1 MAEASTRNR
10 EAPPQQQTRRFNG
23 DPFTAF
29 SDNLLGAVLLRVAC
43 NGVRFGGHDCPVS
56 DDEEADAEKKIDEAL
71 IEPLPSESAWL
82 AGNPEAPV
90 RCSSSLVS
98 FRHALVCK
106 RWLRVAR
113 LVHPAIVV
121 PLNRFFSARALASLL
136 RAPATA
142 GFPNL
147 RHLHLAPNALDTVD
161 PALCA
166 ICVGSG
172 PSLTHLTLQLHD
184 GWLPVTRA
192 RQYSFR
198 GIGAQAAAVAEAA
211 LSAGAVSPADVAALF
226 CSCTRLVSLDV
237 NFGKGLS
244 EVPAA
249 VSCLQQLTN
258 FGMSFDDDVTTLPAE
273 FGSLVRLKRL
283 QIRSSSL
290 VLPDSFCGLPALKH
304 VSLRGCDFSHLPS
317 DLGQLRN
324 LKNLTFKLLMQ
335 LVELPAST
343 CLLSALTSLTL
354 VHCYALAKLPENFH
368 QLANLRTIHLEAL
381 IALAALPQSFGQLPA
396 LRDLTIEGNGRIT
409 HLPPSLSSSRTLERI
424 SLNDC
429 QALLSLPD
437 AIGRIPTLERV
448 DLIFLDALTALP
460 DSLGCASR
468 LHELS
473 IVKCRRLVALPRL
486 VSALTSLT
494 RLTLDDCAVWA
505 LPEDFGQLSNLAQLK
520 LCCGHLPALP
530 RSFGQLG
537 KLQELRLHA
546 CYGLLELPAF
556 FANLSSLE
564 TLVIYGGTSLI
575 SLPPCFEQLP
585 QLRCLELFNC
595 AIPNLPERFGQLP
608 KLEVLK
614 VGSRESYTRDGADP
628 EQRSSTACPTA
639 LSLATLN
646 EPLLGRCL
654 LRSLP
659 PSLSSLAYLQQLLR
673 CFPSLLPAPPP
684 TSTSAH
690 GGRVAPAA
698 PATTLPAPHALPRP
712 SARLAACSA
721 PLPMLQ
727 TLEISK
733 CPKLTSLPDGV
744 HRLPRLER
752 ITLEDC
758 IALGSPEE
766 WVSLTV
772 PVALPPSTTV
782 ISLSSVFLEALYLPP
797 SFLSLT
803 RLTHLN
809 LQELL
814 CLQALFAP
822 PHGAPP
828 EDLLGDWEAGTQTDP
843 IFGFRIDP
851 HPGPPASLALL
862 SSLQHL
868 AIVRSGLPSLPSNL
882 SELRSLKAL
891 IVEDCVAMPS
901 LPASLAHLSNLEK
914 LMLTTLPQ
922 LAHLPRNLGQLK
934 ALKEVTVEFCDALTG
949 LPASI
954 GLLSSLVLLSVTE
967 CKKFSSLPASIG
979 SLPRLASLKLNCLP
993 RLRRLPE
1000 SLSLLP
1006 ALVILSL
1013 EDCEQLQALPEG
1025 LAGVGTLREV
1035 IVAGCCELKHVPQS
1049 LLERQNVVDLQL
1061 SALRALRALNARLA
1075 RPLPLLRPPPARRVA
1090 PPLLLVASPPLL
1102 LPVAFASPSP
1112 ARRVASLPPARSV
1125 ASPPPAR
1132 RVRLPF
1138 PRPSRRLP
1146 SSCPSRSPPLP
1157 LPVASPPLLLPVA
1170 FASPSPARRVAS
1182 LPPAR
1187 RVALP
1192 SAPSHRRQP
1201 PPRPCP
1207 TVAPSSPPLLTVAHP
1222 PPHPFLPSR
1231 TLLPALS

>member
-1 MAEASTRNR
+1 MAEAPNR
-10 EAPPQQQTRRFNG
+10 EAPPPHQIRLSDGN
-23 DPFTAF
+23 PFSAF

-43 NGVRFGGHDCPVS
+43 NGVRFGGQDCPVT
-56 DDEEADAEKKIDEAL
+56 DAEEADAGRKIDEAL

-82 AGNPEAPV
+82 AGTSEAPV
-90 RCSSSLVS
+90 RCSSSSLVS

-106 RWLRVAR
+106 RWLCVAR
-113 LVHPAIVV
+113 FLHPAIVV

-147 RHLHLAPNALDTVD
+147 RHLHLAPNELDTVD
-161 PALCA
+161 PALVRA
-166 ICVGSG
+166 ICVRSG
-172 PSLTHLTLQLHD
+172 PSLTHLTLQLQD
-184 GWLPVTRA
+184 GWLPVTHA

-211 LSAGAVSPADVAALF
+211 LAAGAVSPADVAALF

-237 NFGKGLS
+237 NFGTGLS

-249 VSCLQQLTN
+249 VSCLQQLTD

-283 QIRSSSL
+283 QIRSTSL
-290 VLPDSFCGLPALKH
+290 VLPDSFCGLPALEH
-304 VSLRGCDFSHLPS
+304 P
-317 DLGQLRN
+317 
-324 LKNLTFKLLMQ
+324 
-335 LVELPAST
+335 VELPASI

-368 QLANLRTIHLEAL
+368 QLPNLRTIHLEAL
-381 IALAALPQSFGQLPA
+381 IALTALPQSFGQLPA
-396 LRDLTIEGNGRIT
+396 LRDLTIEGNGRIM
-409 HLPPSLSSSRTLERI
+409 HLPPPLSSSRTLERV

-437 AIGRIPTLERV
+437 AIGHIPTLERAE
-448 DLIFLDALTALP
+448 LIFLDALMALP

-473 IVKCRRLVALPRL
+473 IVKCRRLVALPRS

-520 LCCGHLPALP
+520 LSCGHLPALP

-537 KLQELRLHA
+537 KLQELSLHA

-564 TLVIYGGTSLI
+564 ALVIYGETSLI

-585 QLRCLELFNC
+585 QLHRLELFNC
-595 AIPNLPERFGQLP
+595 AMPSMPERFGQLP

-628 EQRSSTACPTA
+628 EQRSSSACPTA

-654 LRSLP
+654 LCSLP
-659 PSLSSLAYLQQLLR
+659 APLSSLTCLQQLVMDGCDALDSLPQGLGRLAGLQLLRVNNCPHLR
-673 CFPSLLPAPPP
+673 CFPSLLPALPPM
-684 TSTSAH
+684 
-690 GGRVAPAA
+690 GGV
-698 PATTLPAPHALPRP
+698 
-712 SARLAACSA
+712 
-721 PLPMLQ
+721 
-727 TLEISK
+727 
-733 CPKLTSLPDGV
+733 
-744 HRLPRLER
+744 LER

-772 PVALPPSTTV
+772 PVALPPSITD
-782 ISLSSVFLEALYLPP
+782 ISLSSVFLESLYLPP

-809 LQELL
+809 LNELL

-828 EDLLGDWEAGTQTDP
+828 EDLLSDWEEGAQTDP

-851 HPGPPASLALL
+851 RPGPPASLALL

-868 AIVRSGLPSLPSNL
+868 AIVQSGLPSLPSNL
-882 SELRSLKAL
+882 SELRSLKSL
-891 IVEDCVAMPS
+891 ILEDCVVMPP
-901 LPASLAHLSNLEK
+901 LPASLAHLSNLDK
-914 LMLTTLPQ
+914 LVLTTLPQ

-934 ALKEVTVEFCDALTG
+934 ALKELTVEFCDALVG

-967 CKKFSSLPASIG
+967 CKTFSSLPDSIA
-979 SLPRLASLKLNCLP
+979 SLPCLTSLKLNCLP
-993 RLRRLPE
+993 RMRRVPE
-1000 SLSLLP
+1000 SL
-1006 ALVILSL
+1006 
-1013 EDCEQLQALPEG
+1013 
-1025 LAGVGTLREV
+1025 
-1035 IVAGCCELKHVPQS
+1035 
-1049 LLERQNVVDLQL
+1049 
-1061 SALRALRALNARLA
+1061 
-1075 RPLPLLRPPPARRVA
+1075 
-1090 PPLLLVASPPLL
+1090 
-1102 LPVAFASPSP
+1102 
-1112 ARRVASLPPARSV
+1112 
-1125 ASPPPAR
+1125 
-1132 RVRLPF
+1132 
-1138 PRPSRRLP
+1138 
-1146 SSCPSRSPPLP
+1146 
-1157 LPVASPPLLLPVA
+1157 
-1170 FASPSPARRVAS
+1170 
-1182 LPPAR
+1182 
-1187 RVALP
+1187 
-1192 SAPSHRRQP
+1192 P
-1201 PPRPCP
+1201 PPRPRD
-1207 TVAPSSPPLLTVAHP
+1207 PLTGRL
-1222 PPHPFLPSR
+1222 
-1231 TLLPALS
+1231 